1 MNPSTR
7 RSRGSLRA
15 VRIAACTIALLVL
28 IAVDARAQTGIG
40 VFNGALTGH
49 VGAITGGDISEAR
62 STLGVSVAVH
72 EDNGWGAE
80 FDFGHTA
87 DVLAGRQILDVTS
100 YMVNATFASQEG
112 RIRPFAIV
120 GAGVLQVNG
129 CDSPCN
135 VAARTYD
142 FGLNVGAGAFFVL
155 KDYAA
160 LRADARYIFS
170 GADHP
175 DLNRPNNFNY
185 WRLSFG
191 ATYKWAIAP

>member
-7 RSRGSLRA
+7 NSIRFERCFSLRA
-15 VRIAACTIALLVL
+15 RRMAVWTIAVLAL

-87 DVLAGRQILDVTS
+87 DVLAGRQILDVTT

-112 RIRPFAIV
+112 RIRPFAIA
-120 GAGVLQVNG
+120 GAGILQVNG

-142 FGLNVGAGAFFVL
+142 LGLNVGAGAFFL
-155 KDYAA
+155 LTDYAA
-160 LRADARYIFS
+160 LRADARYI
-170 GADHP
+170 
-175 DLNRPNNFNY
+175 L
-185 WRLSFG
+185 FG
-191 ATYKWAIAP
+191 RRSP